1 MSQMAPFPC
10 GVPQGS
16 ILGPMLFSL
25 YILPLGSIL
34 RKHGISFHCYAD
46 DTQLYLPLK
55 RNDNS
60 SVKLLLDCLAD
71 IKAWMAMNFL
81 HFNESKTEIVIF
93 GPSSTHVAPNT
104 ELGSL
109 IPYVKSS
116 VKNLGVIMD
125 GDFKLEKQINSVVK
139 VSFFQLRLLSKVKPF
154 LSFKDFERV
163 IHVFISSRLDY
174 CNAIYAGVSQAS
186 LSRLQLVQNAA
197 ARLLKG
203 VRKRDHISPILA
215 SLHWLPVRFRI
226 DFKILVF
233 AYKSLNGLAPTYLSD
248 LIQQHVPSRSL
259 RSTDCMLLAVPRVRL
274 KHRGDRAF
282 SVAAPKLWNNLPL
295 SVRLAP
301 TLSVFKSSL
310 KTHLFSL
317 AFSSV

>member
-1 MSQMAPFPC
+1 MAQMAPFPC

-55 RNDNS
+55 QNDNS
-60 SVKLLLDCLAD
+60 SVKLLLDRLAD

-125 GDFKLEKQINSVVK
+125 GDFKLKKQINSVVK
-139 VSFFQLRLLSKVKPF
+139 VSFFQLRLLSKVF
-154 LSFKDFERV
+154 LSFKDLFLSPLDWIIVMPSMLVSAR
-163 IHVFISSRLDY
+163 HLFHACSWCRMLQLDY
-174 CNAIYAGVSQAS
+174 
-186 LSRLQLVQNAA
+186 
-197 ARLLKG
+197 
-203 VRKRDHISPILA
+203 
-215 SLHWLPVRFRI
+215 
-226 DFKILVF
+226 
-233 AYKSLNGLAPTYLSD
+233 
-248 LIQQHVPSRSL
+248 
-259 RSTDCMLLAVPRVRL
+259 
-274 KHRGDRAF
+274 
-282 SVAAPKLWNNLPL
+282 
-295 SVRLAP
+295 
-301 TLSVFKSSL
+301 
-310 KTHLFSL
+310 
-317 AFSSV
+317 